1 MRILLLNQF
10 FWPDSSATSQ
20 MLTDLARHLVSEG
33 HDVEVI
39 CADGNYAV
47 ADAGHGP
54 AAKVNRVRGVPFG
67 RGKIGRVL
75 SYLSFYLLALVRCF
89 SVKKPDLVV
98 TLTTPPLLS
107 LLGTLLQSIRG
118 SRHFIWE
125 MDVYPNVA
133 VSLEYFKASG
143 LADQITGALADFSRR
158 RSNGIIALGECMKD
172 LLITRGIDGSKIYVA
187 DNWADGRAITPKI
200 RTFNAKDL
208 VLLYSGN
215 LGLAHDLDTITGAIS
230 NLREDKRF
238 RFEFVGSGGRRK
250 DLEAFCSVQ
259 RLNTVFLRSYT
270 QRSKLGDS
278 LGEGDIGLVT
288 QIDSCCGA
296 VVPSKVYGLL
306 AAGRP
311 VLFIGPKQAT
321 PARIIEQYGC
331 GWQVDCG
338 DVDGLTK
345 LLLRLIENRHE
356 IEIAAALARET
367 LLDNYDLPIG
377 VARISKILGV
387 SRGKVRPSALVST
400 TYAR

>member
-20 MLTDLARHLVSEG
+20 LLTDLARHLVSEG
-33 HDVEVI
+33 HDVEVV
-39 CADGNYAV
+39 CANGSYAV
-47 ADAGHGP
+47 TDAGQGP
-54 AAKVNRVRGVPFG
+54 AVKVNRVKALPFG

-75 SYLSFYLLALVRCF
+75 SYLSFYLLALIRCF
-89 SVKKPDLVV
+89 AVKKPDLVV

-107 LLGTLLQSIRG
+107 LLGTLLQFIRR

-133 VSLEYFKASG
+133 VSLEYFKARG
-143 LADQITGALADFSRR
+143 LADHVTGALADFSRR

-172 LLITRGIDGSKIYVA
+172 LLISRGIDASKIYVA
-187 DNWADGRAITPKI
+187 DNWADGRAITP
-200 RTFNAKDL
+200 RVRSFDAEAL

-215 LGLAHDLDTITGAIS
+215 LGLAHDLDTVTGAIS
-230 NLREDKRF
+230 NLRDDKRF
-238 RFEFVGSGGRRK
+238 RFEFVGNGGRRK
-250 DLEAFCSVQ
+250 DLEAFCSTQ
-259 RLNTVFLRSYT
+259 GLNTVFLRSYA
-270 QRSKLGDS
+270 QRAKLGDS
-278 LGEGDIGLVT
+278 LGAGDIGLVT

-311 VLFIGPKQAT
+311 VLFIGPRQAT

-338 DVDGLTK
+338 DVEGLTK
-345 LLLRLIENRHE
+345 LLLRLIENREE
-356 IEIAAALARET
+356 IAIAAALARET

-387 SRGKVRPSALVST
+387 SRGKTRTSALVST